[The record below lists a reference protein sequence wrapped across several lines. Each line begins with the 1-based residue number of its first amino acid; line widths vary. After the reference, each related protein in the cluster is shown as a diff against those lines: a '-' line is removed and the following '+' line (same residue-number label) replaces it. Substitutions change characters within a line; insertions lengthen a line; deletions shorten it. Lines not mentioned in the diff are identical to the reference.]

1 MFLARIGVA
10 CAGCPIPS
18 SQHGAARPPG
28 GVFMGHRTRE
38 PSVKV
43 AAVHRAIRSAPPHR
57 PHHLAHVVIG
67 VAGPDDQHTFIAQ
80 GRQRA
85 TGSKMCLSVEIVAQA
100 QLDGGGDVG
109 LRKSH
114 L

>member
-1 MFLARIGVA
+1 MAHCGVL
-10 CAGCPIPS
+10 
-18 SQHGAARPPG
+18 
-28 GVFMGHRTRE
+28 MGHRTRE

-43 AAVHRAIRSAPPHR
+43 SAVHRAVRSAPHR
-57 PHHLAHVVIG
+57 PHHLAHVMIG
-67 VAGPDDQHTFIAQ
+67 IAGSDDQHPFVAQ

-85 TGSKMCLSVEIVAQA
+85 TDGKMRLGVEIVAQA
-100 QLDGGGDVG
+100 QLDGGDVG

>member
-1 MFLARIGVA
+1 
-10 CAGCPIPS
+10 
-18 SQHGAARPPG
+18 
-28 GVFMGHRTRE
+28 MGHRTRE

-43 AAVHRAIRSAPPHR
+43 AAVHRAIGSAPHR

-67 VAGPDDQHTFIAQ
+67 VAGPDDQHTFVSQ

-85 TGSKMCLSVEIVAQA
+85 TGSKMRLSVEIVAQA
-100 QLDGGGDVG
+100 QLDGRYVG
-109 LRKSH
+109 LRQSH